1 MFEIESAY
9 LDVEAIEGGRWLPLG
24 ADFPG
29 VEIYARG
36 LSSAPAKA
44 LSMKLRREAGK
55 KDRMMG
61 GSLTDEA
68 EERIRKAVIV
78 EKCVTDWR
86 GFSSGGKPLKFSKET
101 LAGFMDEPR
110 ARKIAVAIVSAI
122 IDLEQTTA
130 AAAEEIEGNSPAP

>member
-9 LDVEAIEGGRWLPLG
+9 LDVDAIEGGRWLPLG

-44 LSMKLRREAGK
+44 MAMKLRREAGK

-61 GSLTDEA
+61 GALTDEA

-86 GFSSGGKPLKFSKET
+86 GFSSGGKPLPFSKET
-101 LAGFMDEPR
+101 LSGIMEEPR
-110 ARKIAVAIVSAI
+110 ARKIAVAIISAL
-122 IDLEQTTA
+122 IDLETTTA
-130 AAAEEIEGNSPAP
+130 KAAEEIEGNSPAP